1 MAQAQTAER
10 VGSIERHHTTLE
22 IMMYQ
27 HRLPTFRPENI
38 KRFSA
43 YTQMGGNI
51 NVLIEYDDY
60 AGVTREF
67 AEVFT
72 REPLLTQPPCHL
84 PGTYFGETSLQVYL
98 NKKMLDAGY
107 ITVGEF
113 IQLAKHQWNIAF
125 HPTELLDKISE
136 EDWVELRKKKG
147 DGAFSFNACLEYLEQ
162 PNGLNE
168 VHFYR
173 RGEMTFDVFC
183 EEYLSELPFHWLKK
197 EEDGSVAPSQ
207 LVELNFGA
215 MSLKWCGSFSFRM
228 WVGSAQYI
236 NVKDNAAYD
245 GQVSNRYPKYTRNEH
260 QRAVLAHG
268 LMEDEAISIES
279 PTDTD
284 KPLLTKIVG
293 GMIEH
298 TVYAKPNVT
307 SMYDDS
313 IGYAYEM
320 VCKADEIIYV
330 VPDESLG
337 SYEEEVVVDNLPVKE
352 VIAAIRSEAEV
363 NEAYRQPIPYVV
375 ITDGDNVLLYTRT
388 KAGGEAKLFDHCSIG
403 FGGHMTVMPD
413 HPDLTTQDD
422 LDYVIRRCIH
432 KELDEEVPAI
442 LDLAM
447 PDSKLTFRQS
457 GKLPLTSLGTIR
469 IGAAGSVHKVH
480 LGLIYRFEIGGY
492 TQAEKDK
499 LLDCS
504 GDQGLSN
511 RVWVSREAMREYYE
525 KLDLWSKMAFD
536 RLG

>member
-1 MAQAQTAER
+1 MALTQTAER
-10 VGSIERHHTTLE
+10 VGSIEKHSTTLE

-27 HRLPTFRPENI
+27 RRLPTFRPEDI

-60 AGVTREF
+60 CGITREF

-72 REPLLTQPPCHL
+72 REPLFTEPSDFWHGAYYNVPSLHL
-84 PGTYFGETSLQVYL
+84 HLS
-98 NKKMLDAGY
+98 KKIFDAGY
-107 ITVGEF
+107 ITVGDF
-113 IQLAKHQWNIAF
+113 IELAKHQWNIAF

-147 DGAFSFNACLEYLEQ
+147 DGAFSFNACLDIKENAIGLSEINFTRTDKMSFDIFVNDYL
-162 PNGLNE
+162 
-168 VHFYR
+168 R
-173 RGEMTFDVFC
+173 
-183 EEYLSELPFHWLKK
+183 ELPFHWLKK
-197 EEDGSVAPSQ
+197 EEDGTVAPSQ

-245 GQVSNRYPKYTRNEH
+245 GQVSNRYPKYTRNGH
-260 QRAVLAHG
+260 QRVVLAHV
-268 LMEDEAISIES
+268 LMKDEAISVEF

-284 KPLLTKIVG
+284 KPVLTKIVG
-293 GMIEH
+293 GMIER

-320 VCKADEIIYV
+320 VGKAEEIIYV

-337 SYEEEVVVDNLPVKE
+337 SYDDDVVVDQLPVKE

-388 KAGGEAKLFDHCSIG
+388 KSGGEAKLFDHCSIG

-511 RVWVSREAMREYYE
+511 RVWVSKEAMREYYE
-525 KLDLWSKMAFD
+525 KLDLWSKIAFD
-536 RLG
+536 RLS